1 MLFPNKLCAYNE
13 SILSKLPIIL
23 KIVKDGPVTVLELYN
38 RVSNNMIG
46 VNEFIEVLDCLFAL
60 QKIEYDTEKEVL
72 KYVAG
77 NSVQ

>member
-1 MLFPNKLCAYNE
+1 MLFPNKLCSYNE

-23 KIVKDGPVTVLELYN
+23 KKVKDGPVTVLELYN
-38 RVSNNMIG
+38 KASSNMIG